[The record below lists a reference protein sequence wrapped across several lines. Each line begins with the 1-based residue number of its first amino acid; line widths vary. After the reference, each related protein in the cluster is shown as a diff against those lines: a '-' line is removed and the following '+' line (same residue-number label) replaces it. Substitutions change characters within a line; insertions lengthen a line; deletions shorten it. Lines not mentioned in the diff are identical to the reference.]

1 MKHIVSVSLGSSKRD
16 KSVEIELGGEK
27 VLVERIGTDGSIS
40 LMKQKYGELDDKVDA
55 FGIGGV
61 NHALYVNGRAYPI
74 PEVKNIGEGIKTK
87 IFDGEGVK
95 EVLEEK
101 IAGFIEN
108 NSDITLKGKKGYM
121 PSAVDRYSMASS
133 LEKAGVGMWYG
144 DFASALHLPIYL
156 PSLKYI
162 DFIAPK
168 IIPVILNGI
177 KIFNWKIWNGIP
189 FEELYPTGK
198 KQDKTKVKKIKQ
210 LENAEIIAGDCLYIK
225 DNLPESL
232 EGRIIITNTTTEE
245 DFNLFKNRGASYLIT
260 TTPSIQGR
268 SFGTNVMEAVLY
280 SFISDKY
287 KYNSNLITDAY
298 PELIKTEAEQL
309 GIKPEIKKLN

>member
-1 MKHIVSVSLGSSKRD
+1 MKRVVSVSLGSSKRD

-27 VLVERIGTDGSIS
+27 ILVERIGTDGSIR
-40 LMKQKYGELDDKVDA
+40 LMKQKYEELDNKVDA
-55 FGIGGV
+55 FGIGGT
-61 NHALYVNGRAYPI
+61 NHALYVNGRVYSL
-74 PEVKNIGEGIKTK
+74 PEFKDVGEGIKTK

-95 EVLEEK
+95 EELEGK
-101 IAGFIEN
+101 IADFIEN
-108 NSDITLKGKKGYM
+108 NSNITLKGKKGYM

-133 LEKAGVGMWYG
+133 LEKAGIKMWYG

-245 DFNLFKNRGASYLIT
+245 DVKLFERKGSSYLIT
-260 TTPSIQGR
+260 TTPRMEGR

-280 SFISDKY
+280 ACGYHNKIEEGAK
-287 KYNSNLITDAY
+287 K
-298 PELIKTEAEQL
+298 L